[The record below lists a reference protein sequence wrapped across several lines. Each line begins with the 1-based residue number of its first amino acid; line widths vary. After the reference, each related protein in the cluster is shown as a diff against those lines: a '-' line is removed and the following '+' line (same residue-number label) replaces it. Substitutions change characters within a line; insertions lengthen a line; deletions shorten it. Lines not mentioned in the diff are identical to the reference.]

1 MLKLTKT
8 VHLLHLEAEAQ
19 QILSCFKPLIQY
31 IRDKKNRKIGV
42 LLGYKDADGEL
53 MIGWSKCN
61 VKRDHFNRDLAITK
75 AFSRRVQDVYPFP
88 EDLPQSLRKQYMLF
102 CQRCVRFFYKN
113 GMVD

>member
-8 VHLLHLEAEAQ
+8 VHLLHLEEEAN

-31 IRDKKNRKIGV
+31 IRDKNNRKVGV

-61 VKRDHFNRDLAITK
+61 IKRDKFNRDLAITK
-75 AFSRRVQDVYPFP
+75 AFSRRELNAGKWADG
-88 EDLPQSLRKQYMLF
+88 LPQSLRETYQSF
-102 CQRCVRFFYKN
+102 CDRCVRFFYKN